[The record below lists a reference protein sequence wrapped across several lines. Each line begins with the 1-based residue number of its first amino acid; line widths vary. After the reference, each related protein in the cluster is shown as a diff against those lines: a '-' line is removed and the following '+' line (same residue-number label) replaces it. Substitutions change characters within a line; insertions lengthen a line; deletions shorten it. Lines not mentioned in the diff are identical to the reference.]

1 METNTQL
8 KYRLDIDG
16 LRAIAVLSVIFYHL
30 KETWIPNGFLGV
42 DIFFVISGYLIGGIL
57 YREKLNNT
65 FSYQQFY
72 IRRMRRILPAF
83 FAVILIT
90 LIANILFVVPDSD
103 EFNILRRSA
112 LWSVAFSGNIFDALN
127 IDYFASTLELDAL
140 KHMWSLA
147 VEEQF
152 LFSLSHYFRNNL
164 KTFRC

>member
-90 LIANILFVVPDSD
+90 LIAIFYLLFQIATNLM
-103 EFNILRRSA
+103 FC
-112 LWSVAFSGNIFDALN
+112 VAQLYGVWHFRVIFLM
-127 IDYFASTLELDAL
+127 L
-140 KHMWSLA
+140 
-147 VEEQF
+147 
-152 LFSLSHYFRNNL
+152 
-164 KTFRC
+164 